1 MSPCETCP
9 NLMCSVCCPCQ
20 LLDEPVWAIG
30 TGLVCPSAVAQEVRT
45 HISMQYVYVSTW
57 RGVHTDTL
65 CTWVRTTAHILFL
78 FHDEVETSTWLCV
91 WMCVNVLALSDSNVH
106 ACVCQFVVFKSI
118 YHPVLYT
125 TYLSALI
132 SFDCPASCSPISLY
146 FATRH
151 FAPL

>member
-9 NLMCSVCCPCQ
+9 NLVCSVCCPCQ

-65 CTWVRTTAHILFL
+65 CTWVRTTAHTVLISWWSWNK
-78 FHDEVETSTWLCV
+78 HMAV
-91 WMCVNVLALSDSNVH
+91 CVNVGTIRLEC
-106 ACVCQFVVFKSI
+106 ACMRMSVCGFQINQSPCTL
-118 YHPVLYT
+118 H
-125 TYLSALI
+125 YLSILPSI

-146 FATRH
+146 FVTRH
-151 FAPL
+151 FTPL

>member
-9 NLMCSVCCPCQ
+9 NLVCSVCCPCQ

-45 HISMQYVYVSTW
+45 HISMQYMYVSTW

-78 FHDEVETSTWLCV
+78 FHDEVETSTWPCV
-91 WMCVNVLALSDSNVH
+91 WMCWHYPARMCIHAYVSQWFSN
-106 ACVCQFVVFKSI
+106 QSI
-118 YHPVLYT
+118 TLYSTHPI
-125 TYLSALI
+125 YLPSI

-146 FATRH
+146 FVTRH
-151 FAPL
+151 FTPL